1 MRTLISFGQL
11 LLVLSVFLK
20 QTNAVCEL
28 STGANFQG
36 GTIRVSIE
44 EADTAFGPDITR
56 YRKFIG
62 LTDPQGS
69 VTLTIVHKDL
79 VVPAAVDPSEF
90 ILEYLT
96 DVQVA
101 GGGTQTGFF
110 IRPVSP
116 IDRDGNTF
124 STFDDINILEYTIEC
139 KSTDPKSV
147 QGTNFIPIRI
157 NIVDINDNAP
167 QFLPASY
174 PEVQILMC
182 TPAGTTII
190 DAVSANDKDEGLNR
204 EIVYGIVPGDGS
216 PADGSTKFSF
226 SSIHVGHLKVNQ
238 ALLEMATYILN
249 ISATDKGTPE
259 RVSYTTMTVT
269 IIAGDVTSAG
279 CGCDTTQPSTTHL
292 IATQPSTTQQIS
304 TQPSTTQQIAT
315 EQATCGPPSNSAL
328 CTNCRSLNLYAVVSL
343 LFIFSLYL

>member
-1 MRTLISFGQL
+1 MRVSISFGQL

-20 QTNAVCEL
+20 QTNGLCDL
-28 STGANFQG
+28 STGPAFQA

-44 EADTAFGPDITR
+44 EADTAFGPDITL

-62 LTDPQGS
+62 LTDPPNS
-69 VTLTIVHKDL
+69 VTLTITQKNSL
-79 VVPAAVDPSEF
+79 QPTKIDPSEF

-96 DVQVA
+96 DAQVA
-101 GGGTQTGFF
+101 GGGTQTGYF

-124 STFDDINILEYTIEC
+124 SVSDDTTILEYTIEC
-139 KSTDPKSV
+139 KPTDPNDT
-147 QGTNFIPIRI
+147 QGTNFFPIRI

-174 PEVQILMC
+174 PDVQIKMY
-182 TPAGTTII
+182 TPTGTTII
-190 DAVSANDKDEGLNR
+190 EDAVNANDKDDGLNR

-216 PADGSTKFSF
+216 AADGSTKFSF
-226 SSIHVGHLKVNQ
+226 STIHVGHLQVNQ
-238 ALLEMATYILN
+238 QLTEMATYILN

-269 IIAGDVTSAG
+269 IIAGDDISAA
-279 CGCDTTQPSTTHL
+279 CECDTTK
-292 IATQPSTTQQIS
+292 PSTTQQIS
-304 TQPSTTQQIAT
+304 TQPSTSQQTAT
-315 EQATCGPPSNSAL
+315 EPKTTPQATCGTPSNSAL

-343 LFIFSLYL
+343 FFILSLYL